1 MLRPDGKKILPQGLS
16 PRTLSVH
23 LPSTQETDQV
33 QGRASTAPTVT
44 APMDDSERGGF
55 QSDVSASVEDRAEP
69 CLFYAHTCGCAK
81 GELCEYSHDRIE
93 VADVSSGK
101 MRQAVRGRIRQRVME
116 LLVVE
121 DLYQVHHALQEEA
134 SKSPFA
140 MNLIKTHLEASR
152 RLPQEAGAT
161 KVVFSL

>member
-1 MLRPDGKKILPQGLS
+1 
-16 PRTLSVH
+16 
-23 LPSTQETDQV
+23 
-33 QGRASTAPTVT
+33 
-44 APMDDSERGGF
+44 
-55 QSDVSASVEDRAEP
+55 
-69 CLFYAHTCGCAK
+69 
-81 GELCEYSHDRIE
+81 
-93 VADVSSGK
+93 
-101 MRQAVRGRIRQRVME
+101 ME

>member
-1 MLRPDGKKILPQGLS
+1 M
-16 PRTLSVH
+16 H
-23 LPSTQETDQV
+23 LPSTQETDQS
-33 QGRASTAPTVT
+33 QGRASTAPTV
-44 APMDDSERGGF
+44 APPTDDSERGGF
-55 QSDVSASVEDRAEP
+55 QSDISASREDRAEL
-69 CLFYAHTCGCAK
+69 CLFYGHTSCCAK

-101 MRQAVRGRIRQRVME
+101 MRRAVRARIRQRVMQ

-121 DLYQVHHALQEEA
+121 DLYQVHDALQEEA

-152 RLPQEAGAT
+152 HLPQEAGAT